1 MLIISTAVRQKISKK
16 NPPVTEEEIKQAFAN
31 REGNYLTDKR
41 EEHATNPPTL
51 WFIAETNKG
60 KRLKV
65 CFIDTGTDIVI
76 KSAYVPND
84 DENRIYTKFA

>member
-31 REGNYLTDKR
+31 RDGNYLMDTR
-41 EEHATNPPTL
+41 EDHATTPPTL

-65 CFIDTGTDIVI
+65 CFIDTGDNIVI

-84 DENRIYTKFA
+84 EEIRIYTKYA